1 MRIFTRTGCG
11 RLATVRERGP
21 IHSSKTGSSSRP
33 QRTHGRPRAIYGRP
47 VSRSGGLLA
56 AAMTGWPCH
65 EAAG

>member
-47 VSRSGGLLA
+47 VSRSGGLLP